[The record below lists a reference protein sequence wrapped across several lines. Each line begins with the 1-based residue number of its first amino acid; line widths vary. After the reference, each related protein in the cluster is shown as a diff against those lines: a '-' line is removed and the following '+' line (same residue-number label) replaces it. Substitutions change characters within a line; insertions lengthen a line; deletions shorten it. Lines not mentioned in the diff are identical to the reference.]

1 MQHFARN
8 CWPIAVPE
16 KELLTITCKICSQYV
31 LDMNV
36 FDSSPA
42 SCLATWRPLFK
53 KPRVPSGLVLHFY
66 PLMSLQIKL
75 NQN

>member
-16 KELLTITCKICSQYV
+16 KELLTVTCKICSQYV

-36 FDSSPA
+36 YDSSPA
-42 SCLATWRPLFK
+42 SCLATWRPFFLETY
-53 KPRVPSGLVLHFY
+53 RVPPGLVLHFY
-66 PLMSLQIKL
+66 PWTRV
-75 NQN
+75 